1 MGISNHVA
9 FAVVYNL
16 NLLSLILVL
25 WRLHVRFRKLLRHC
39 HKVEAEALT
48 SHVSTNPASLK
59 PDSVADLALL
69 PP

>member
-25 WRLHVRFRKLLRHC
+25 WRLLVRFRKLLRHC
-39 HKVEAEALT
+39 HEVEAEALT
-48 SHVSTNPASLK
+48 SHVSTNPAN
-59 PDSVADLALL
+59 PQA
-69 PP
+69 